1 MQITGSTR
9 KRSDRVVPEDNY
21 EVPVQVRGRRK
32 VEQAELE
39 HVVPTG
45 STGNRIEE
53 PKDVKNSIEQKLNL
67 ITNYSKQVNN
77 LIGKID
83 REKKEIQSL
92 LRNF

>member
-1 MQITGSTR
+1 MDITGSTR
-9 KRSDRVVPEDNY
+9 KRSERVVPEDNY

-39 HVVPTG
+39 HVAPIG
-45 STGNRIEE
+45 SGGNKSEE
-53 PKDVKNSIEQKLNL
+53 PKDIKNSIEQKLNL

-92 LRNF
+92 IRNF